1 MNLKKKLWIVALAG
15 VLPWAGAHAQSVAD
29 LQKEIQALRA
39 QLQTLQQKV
48 EAISAQPEATP
59 LAQQVNRLEQRLD
72 LGEDDTEKS
81 GFKGLKINGVIEAT
95 YKRNNIDA
103 SHEFAAGAGYGAG
116 EFGMIQITKE
126 SQDGEGVDW
135 TLRLL
140 PGGDPLVQEASLS
153 IPLNKNSRI
162 IAGLIPDF
170 QGYEYIFPNANP
182 TLGNQLITHNAL
194 YDLAGAT
201 AYTGVG
207 MAYSLGGGKYAFK
220 WVVGNADGPSDVG
233 ATWDPDPKE
242 RTGFLRAKMVSD
254 ADGNLVQLDAKDA
267 VESDQAFPSN
277 STKKST
283 IFAYR
288 GDWYVNDTTYVG
300 LSGLHGSG
308 GRTFGVMALD
318 GGITRGDWQVNGQ
331 LSIGRMDRAGANG
344 SGTSW
349 QGVSGLVGYKIVPR
363 LQLLARADYLMN
375 SENGGGTYFDNGG
388 WGFGCPTDCKSNGLG
403 PKRDANGVFEVDD
416 NGYATT
422 GANLVRLTVGTN
434 YQVNST
440 TQWKT
445 EFRLDQ
451 SSGYNFVNTDGTFTK
466 EKQSMGTSLLLSF

>member
-95 YKRNNIDA
+95 YKRNTISA
-103 SHEFAAGAGYGAG
+103 SNEFSASAGYATN

-126 SQDGEGVDW
+126 SQDGEGIDW

-140 PGGDPLVQEASLS
+140 PGGDSLVHEASLS
-153 IPLNKNSRI
+153 IPLNKTTRI
-162 IAGLIPDF
+162 IAGFMPDF
-170 QGYEYIFPNANP
+170 QGYELAFPNANA

-201 AYTGVG
+201 AYTGAG
-207 MAYSLGGGKYAFK
+207 MAYTLGGGKYAFK
-220 WVVGNADGPSDVG
+220 WLVGNADSGADSSDTTADNSSRMNVPLYDATKDDYTGTQG
-233 ATWDPDPKE
+233 AT
-242 RTGFLRAKMVSD
+242 AAVSD
-254 ADGNLVQLDAKDA
+254 
-267 VESDQAFPSN
+267 
-277 STKKST
+277 KKT
-283 IFAYR
+283 VIFAYR
-288 GDWYVNDTTYVG
+288 GDWYVNDTSYVG
-300 LSGLHGSG
+300 LSGLHGRG
-308 GRTFGVMALD
+308 NRVFDIMAVD
-318 GGITRGDWQVNGQ
+318 GGITRGDWQLNGQ
-331 LSIGRMDRAGANG
+331 VTIGRMDLASANG

-375 SENGGGTYFDNGG
+375 SENGGGTYAYYSLDGSVAAG
-388 WGFGCPTDCKSNGLG
+388 TGLGPERTDSSGTFAVDGNGLG
-403 PKRDANGVFEVDD
+403 
-416 NGYATT
+416 TS
-422 GANLVRLTVGTN
+422 GANLRRLTFGTN

-440 TQWKT
+440 TQWKA
-445 EFRLDQ
+445 EYRLDQ
-451 SSGYNFVNTDGTFTK
+451 SSGYNFVNSNGSYSKD
-466 EKQSMGTSLLLSF
+466 KQSMATSLVLSF

>member
-15 VLPWAGAHAQSVAD
+15 VLPWAGAHAQSAAE
-29 LQKEIQALRA
+29 LQKEIQALKA

-48 EAISAQPEATP
+48 DAISAQPSVTP
-59 LAQQVNRLEQRLD
+59 LSQQVNRLEQRLD
-72 LGEDDTEKS
+72 LGEDDNEKS
-81 GFKGLKINGVIEAT
+81 GFKGMKINGVIEAA

-103 SHEFAAGAGYGAG
+103 SHEFGASAGYGAG
-116 EFGMIQITKE
+116 EFAMVQITKE

-153 IPLNKNSRI
+153 IPLNKTSRI

-170 QGYEYIFPNANP
+170 QGYEYIFPNANS

-207 MAYSLGGGKYAFK
+207 MAYTLGGGNYALK
-220 WVVGNADGPSDVG
+220 WVMGNADVASDAG
-233 ATWDPDPKE
+233 ATWDPVPKE
-242 RTGFLRAKMVSD
+242 RTGFLRAKVDSGVEVTPD
-254 ADGNLVQLDAKDA
+254 TATQADQIYPAGSTAK
-267 VESDQAFPSN
+267 
-277 STKKST
+277 TT

-288 GDWYVNDTTYVG
+288 GDWYVNDTTFVG
-300 LSGLHGSG
+300 LSGLHGLG
-308 GRTFGVMALD
+308 NRVFDIMAVD
-318 GGITRGDWQVNGQ
+318 GGITRGDWQLNGQ
-331 LSIGRMDRAGANG
+331 VTIGRMDRAAANG

-349 QGVSGLVGYKIVPR
+349 QGISGLVGYKVVPR

-375 SENGGGTYFDNGG
+375 SENGGGTYVDNGG

-403 PKRDANGVFEVDD
+403 PERKEDGSFDIDANGV
-416 NGYATT
+416 ATT
-422 GANLVRLTVGTN
+422 GASLMRFTIGTN

-451 SSGYNFVNTDGTFTK
+451 SSGYNFMSADTVTPRKD
-466 EKQSMGTSLLLSF
+466 KQSMATSLVLSF

>member
-135 TLRLL
+135 TLRLM

-220 WVVGNADGPSDVG
+220 WVVGNADGASDDNSAPRAVAWFDTG
-233 ATWDPDPKE
+233 AGLIQPDPVSVAE
-242 RTGFLRAKMVSD
+242 SMAKTV
-254 ADGNLVQLDAKDA
+254 V
-267 VESDQAFPSN
+267 
-277 STKKST
+277 
-283 IFAYR
+283 FAYR
-288 GDWYVNDTTYVG
+288 GDWYVNDTSYVA
-300 LSGLHGSG
+300 LSGLHGRG
-308 GRTFGVMALD
+308 NRGFDIMAFD

-331 LSIGRMDRAGANG
+331 FSIGRMDRAGANG

-388 WGFGCPTDCKSNGLG
+388 AGPYGLNGLG
-403 PKRDANGVFEVDD
+403 PELAADGSFAYDPDTGL
-416 NGYATT
+416 ATK
-422 GANLVRLTVGTN
+422 GANLMRLTVGTN

-451 SSGYNFVNTDGTFTK
+451 SSGYNFMSADTVTPRKD
-466 EKQSMGTSLLLSF
+466 KQSMATSLVLSF

>member
-81 GFKGLKINGVIEAT
+81 GFKGLKINGVIEAA
-95 YKRNNIDA
+95 YKRNSIGA
-103 SHEFAAGAGYGAG
+103 SNEFSASAGYAVG

-140 PGGDPLVQEASLS
+140 PGGNPLVHEASLS
-153 IPLNKNSRI
+153 IPLNKTTRI
-162 IAGLIPDF
+162 IAGFMPDF
-170 QGYEYIFPNANP
+170 QGYEFAFPNANA

-201 AYTGVG
+201 AYTGAG
-207 MAYSLGGGKYAFK
+207 MAYTLGGGKYAFK
-220 WVVGNADGPSDVG
+220 WLVGNADSASDDSTVTRPVAWFDNG
-233 ATWDPDPKE
+233 AGLTAPTDIAAAQSM
-242 RTGFLRAKMVSD
+242 AKTV
-254 ADGNLVQLDAKDA
+254 
-267 VESDQAFPSN
+267 
-277 STKKST
+277 
-283 IFAYR
+283 IFAAR

-300 LSGLHGSG
+300 LSGLHGG
-308 GRTFGVMALD
+308 GNRVFDIMALD

-331 LSIGRMDRAGANG
+331 FSIGRMDRAGANG

-375 SENGGGTYFDNGG
+375 SENGGGTYYDNGG
-388 WGFGCPTDCKSNGLG
+388 IYDNGLG
-403 PKRDANGVFEVDD
+403 PKRNDD
-416 NGYATT
+416 KGAFDSNENGYATT
-422 GANLVRLTVGTN
+422 GANLTRLTFGTN

-445 EFRLDQ
+445 EYRFDQ
-451 SSGYNFVNTDGTFTK
+451 SSGYNFVNSDGTYSK
-466 EKQSMGTSLLLSF
+466 DKQSMGTSLVLSF

>member
-29 LQKEIQALRA
+29 LKKEIEALKA

-72 LGEDDTEKS
+72 LGEDEKEKS
-81 GFKGLKINGVIEAT
+81 GFKGLKINGVIEAA

-103 SHEFAAGAGYGAG
+103 SHEFSASAGYGAG
-116 EFGMIQITKE
+116 ELGMIQITKE

-140 PGGDPLVQEASLS
+140 PGGSPLVHEASLS
-153 IPLNKNSRI
+153 IPLNKETRI
-162 IAGLIPDF
+162 IAGLMPDF
-170 QGYEYIFPNANP
+170 QGYEMPFANTNA
-182 TLGNQLITHNAL
+182 TLGNQLISHNAL

-201 AYTGVG
+201 TYAGAG
-207 MAYSLGGGKYAFK
+207 MAYTLKNGTYAFK
-220 WVVGNADGPSDVG
+220 WLVGNADSAADDSSVTRAPAWADTG
-233 ATWDPDPKE
+233 AGLTAPADISAAQSK
-242 RTGFLRAKMVSD
+242 AKT
-254 ADGNLVQLDAKDA
+254 LV
-267 VESDQAFPSN
+267 
-277 STKKST
+277 
-283 IFAYR
+283 FAYR
-288 GDWYVNDTTYVG
+288 GDWFIDETKYIG
-300 LSGLHGSG
+300 LSGLHGTGNRS
-308 GRTFGVMALD
+308 FNVMAVD
-318 GGITRGDWQVNGQ
+318 GGITRGDWQLNGQ
-331 LSIGRMDRAGANG
+331 VTIGQMERAAANG

-375 SENGGGTYFDNGG
+375 SENGGGTYYDIGG
-388 WGFGCPTDCKSNGLG
+388 TVGNGLG
-403 PKRDANGVFEVDD
+403 PEKAADGTFAVDPD
-416 NGYATT
+416 TGLATK
-422 GANLVRLTVGTN
+422 GANLMRLTMGTN
-434 YQVNST
+434 YQINSS

-451 SSGYNFVNTDGTFTK
+451 SSGYNFLSADGLTPRK
-466 EKQSMGTSLLLSF
+466 DKQSMATSLVLSF

>member
-72 LGEDDTEKS
+72 LGEDDTEQS
-81 GFKGLKINGVIEAT
+81 GFKGLKINGVIEAA

-140 PGGDPLVQEASLS
+140 PGGDPLVHEASLS

-207 MAYSLGGGKYAFK
+207 MADSLGGGKYAF
-220 WVVGNADGPSDVG
+220 
-233 ATWDPDPKE
+233 
-242 RTGFLRAKMVSD
+242 
-254 ADGNLVQLDAKDA
+254 
-267 VESDQAFPSN
+267 
-277 STKKST
+277 
-283 IFAYR
+283 
-288 GDWYVNDTTYVG
+288 
-300 LSGLHGSG
+300 
-308 GRTFGVMALD
+308 
-318 GGITRGDWQVNGQ
+318 
-331 LSIGRMDRAGANG
+331 
-344 SGTSW
+344 
-349 QGVSGLVGYKIVPR
+349 
-363 LQLLARADYLMN
+363 
-375 SENGGGTYFDNGG
+375 
-388 WGFGCPTDCKSNGLG
+388 
-403 PKRDANGVFEVDD
+403 
-416 NGYATT
+416 
-422 GANLVRLTVGTN
+422 
-434 YQVNST
+434 
-440 TQWKT
+440 
-445 EFRLDQ
+445 
-451 SSGYNFVNTDGTFTK
+451 
-466 EKQSMGTSLLLSF
+466 

>member
-15 VLPWAGAHAQSVAD
+15 VLPWAGAHAQSAAD
-29 LQKEIQALRA
+29 LQKEIEALKA
-39 QLQTLQQKV
+39 QLQSLQKKV

-59 LAQQVNRLEQRLD
+59 LVQQVNRLEQRMD
-72 LGEDDTEKS
+72 LGDDDKEKS
-81 GFKGLKINGVIEAT
+81 GFKGLKFNGVIEAT
-95 YKRNNIDA
+95 YKRNTIDA
-103 SHEFAAGAGYGAG
+103 SHEFGASAGYGAG
-116 EFGMIQITKE
+116 EFAMVQITKE

-153 IPLNKNSRI
+153 IPLNKTTRI

-170 QGYEYIFPNANP
+170 QGYEYVFPNANP

-201 AYTGVG
+201 SYTGVG
-207 MAYSLGGGKYAFK
+207 MAYTLEGGKYAFK
-220 WVVGNADGPSDVG
+220 WVVGNADHGADALASSFDAPSVDLGSLSETTTTFAAASSDV
-233 ATWDPDPKE
+233 
-242 RTGFLRAKMVSD
+242 RS
-254 ADGNLVQLDAKDA
+254 A
-267 VESDQAFPSN
+267 V
-277 STKKST
+277 
-283 IFAYR
+283 FAYR

-300 LSGLHGSG
+300 LSGLHGRG
-308 GRTFGVMALD
+308 NRVFDIMALD
-318 GGITRGDWQVNGQ
+318 GGITRGDWQLNGQ
-331 LSIGRMDRAGANG
+331 FSIGRMDRAGANG
-344 SGTSW
+344 GGTSW

-375 SENGGGTYFDNGG
+375 SENGGGTYYDNGG
-388 WGFGCPTDCKSNGLG
+388 VYGNGLG
-403 PKRDANGVFEVDD
+403 PERASDGSFAYDTDTGL
-416 NGYATT
+416 ATK
-422 GANLVRLTVGTN
+422 GANLMRLTLGTN

-451 SSGYNFVNTDGTFTK
+451 SSGYNFLNTDGVTYSRD
-466 EKQSMGTSLLLSF
+466 KQSMATSLVLSF

>member
-81 GFKGLKINGVIEAT
+81 GFKGLKINGVIEAA
-95 YKRNNIDA
+95 YKRNSIGA
-103 SHEFAAGAGYGAG
+103 SNEFSASAGYAVG
-116 EFGMIQITKE
+116 EFGMVQITKE

-140 PGGDPLVQEASLS
+140 PGGNPLVHEASLS
-153 IPLNKNSRI
+153 IPLNKTTRI
-162 IAGLIPDF
+162 IAGFMPDF
-170 QGYEYIFPNANP
+170 QGYEFAFPNANA

-201 AYTGVG
+201 AYTGAG
-207 MAYSLGGGKYAFK
+207 MAYTLGGGKYAFK
-220 WVVGNADGPSDVG
+220 WLVGNADSASDVG
-233 ATWDPDPKE
+233 ATWDTDPNA
-242 RTGFLRAKMVSD
+242 RTGFLRAKMVLD
-254 ADGNLVQLDAKDA
+254 ADGNPIQLDAKDA

-277 STKKST
+277 SSKKST

-288 GDWYVNDTTYVG
+288 GDWYVNDTTYIG

-308 GRTFGVMALD
+308 GRTFAVMALD

-331 LSIGRMDRAGANG
+331 FSIGRMDRAGANG

-375 SENGGGTYFDNGG
+375 SENGGGTYYDNGG
-388 WGFGCPTDCKSNGLG
+388 IYGNGLG
-403 PKRDANGVFEVDD
+403 PERASDGSFAYDADTGL
-416 NGYATT
+416 ATK
-422 GANLVRLTVGTN
+422 GANLMRLTVGTN

-440 TQWKT
+440 TQWKA
-445 EFRLDQ
+445 EYRLDQ
-451 SSGYNFVNTDGTFTK
+451 SSGYNFVNSNGSYSKD
-466 EKQSMGTSLLLSF
+466 KQSMATSLVLSF

>member
-1 MNLKKKLWIVALAG
+1 MNVKKKLWIVALAG
-15 VLPWAGAHAQSVAD
+15 VLPWAGAHAQSAAE
-29 LQKEIQALRA
+29 LQKEIQSLKA

-48 EAISAQPEATP
+48 EAITAQPDVTP
-59 LAQQVNRLEQRLD
+59 LSQQVNRLEQRLD
-72 LGEDDTEKS
+72 LGEDDTEQS
-81 GFKGLKINGVIEAT
+81 GFKGLKINGVMEAAF
-95 YKRNNIDA
+95 KRNTTSA
-103 SHEFAAGAGYGAG
+103 SNEFSASAGYGAG

-140 PGGDPLVQEASLS
+140 PGGDPMVQEASLS

-220 WVVGNADGPSDVG
+220 WVVGNADHGADASASTFDAPSVDTSTLNEVVTPFAAANSDV
-233 ATWDPDPKE
+233 
-242 RTGFLRAKMVSD
+242 RS
-254 ADGNLVQLDAKDA
+254 A
-267 VESDQAFPSN
+267 V
-277 STKKST
+277 
-283 IFAYR
+283 FAYR

-300 LSGLHGSG
+300 LSGLHGRG
-308 GRTFGVMALD
+308 NRVFDIMALD

-331 LSIGRMDRAGANG
+331 FSIGRMDRAGANG
-344 SGTSW
+344 GGTSW

-375 SENGGGTYFDNGG
+375 SENGGGTYYDNGG
-388 WGFGCPTDCKSNGLG
+388 INGNGLG
-403 PKRDANGVFEVDD
+403 PERASDGSFS
-416 NGYATT
+416 YAADTGLAT
-422 GANLVRLTVGTN
+422 KGANLMRLTVGTN

-451 SSGYNFVNTDGTFTK
+451 SSGYNFLSTGGLTYSKD
-466 EKQSMGTSLLLSF
+466 KQSMATSLVLSF

>member
-1 MNLKKKLWIVALAG
+1 MNVKKKLWIVALAG
-15 VLPWAGAHAQSVAD
+15 VLPWAGAHAQSAAE
-29 LQKEIQALRA
+29 LQKEIQSLKA

-48 EAISAQPEATP
+48 EAISAQPDVTP
-59 LAQQVNRLEQRLD
+59 LSQQVNRLEQRLD
-72 LGEDDTEKS
+72 LGEDDTEQS
-81 GFKGLKINGVIEAT
+81 GFKGLKINGVIEAAF
-95 YKRNNIDA
+95 KRNTTSA
-103 SHEFAAGAGYGAG
+103 SNEFSASAGYGAG

-220 WVVGNADGPSDVG
+220 WVVGNADGASD
-233 ATWDPDPKE
+233 
-242 RTGFLRAKMVSD
+242 TGKGDYANADYQGFTRAKMVADPNTGEMVPMTSD
-254 ADGNLVQLDAKDA
+254 LATADDQVYPSSSNAK
-267 VESDQAFPSN
+267 
-277 STKKST
+277 TL
-283 IFAYR
+283 IFAFR

-308 GRTFGVMALD
+308 NRAFDIMAVD

-331 LSIGRMDRAGANG
+331 FSIGRMDRAGANG

-375 SENGGGTYFDNGG
+375 SENGGGTYYDNGG
-388 WGFGCPTDCKSNGLG
+388 IYGNGLG
-403 PKRDANGVFEVDD
+403 PKRNDD
-416 NGYATT
+416 KGTFDPDENGYATT
-422 GANLVRLTVGTN
+422 GANLTRLTFGTN

-451 SSGYNFVNTDGTFTK
+451 SSGYNFLNADGVTYSK
-466 EKQSMGTSLLLSF
+466 DKQSMATSLVLSF

>member
-81 GFKGLKINGVIEAT
+81 GFKGLKINGVIEAA
-95 YKRNNIDA
+95 YKRNSIGA
-103 SHEFAAGAGYGAG
+103 SNEFSASAGYAVG
-116 EFGMIQITKE
+116 EFGMVQITKE

-140 PGGDPLVQEASLS
+140 PGGNPLVHEASLS
-153 IPLNKNSRI
+153 IPLNKTTRI
-162 IAGLIPDF
+162 IAGFMPDF
-170 QGYEYIFPNANP
+170 QGYEFAFPNANA

-201 AYTGVG
+201 AYTGAG
-207 MAYSLGGGKYAFK
+207 MAYTLGGGKYAFK
-220 WVVGNADGPSDVG
+220 WLVGNADSASDDSTVTRPVAWFDNG
-233 ATWDPDPKE
+233 AGLTAPTDIAAAQSM
-242 RTGFLRAKMVSD
+242 AKTV
-254 ADGNLVQLDAKDA
+254 
-267 VESDQAFPSN
+267 
-277 STKKST
+277 
-283 IFAYR
+283 IFAAR

-300 LSGLHGSG
+300 LSGLHGG
-308 GRTFGVMALD
+308 GNRVFDIMALD

-331 LSIGRMDRAGANG
+331 FSIGRMDRAGANG

-375 SENGGGTYFDNGG
+375 SENGGGTYYDNGG
-388 WGFGCPTDCKSNGLG
+388 IYGNGLG
-403 PKRDANGVFEVDD
+403 PERASDGSFAYDADTGL
-416 NGYATT
+416 ATK
-422 GANLVRLTVGTN
+422 GANLMRLTVGTN
-434 YQVNST
+434 YQVNSS

-451 SSGYNFVNTDGTFTK
+451 SSGYNFLNADGVTYSK
-466 EKQSMGTSLLLSF
+466 DKQSMATSLVLSF

>member
-72 LGEDDTEKS
+72 LGEDDTEQS
-81 GFKGLKINGVIEAT
+81 GFKGLKINGVIEAA
-95 YKRNNIDA
+95 YKRNTISA
-103 SHEFAAGAGYGAG
+103 SNEFSASAGYAVG
-116 EFGMIQITKE
+116 EFGMVQITKE

-140 PGGDPLVQEASLS
+140 PGGDPLVHEASLS
-153 IPLNKNSRI
+153 IPLNKTTRI
-162 IAGLIPDF
+162 IAGFMPDF
-170 QGYEYIFPNANP
+170 QGYEFAFPNANA

-201 AYTGVG
+201 AYTGAG
-207 MAYSLGGGKYAFK
+207 MAYTLGGGNYAFK
-220 WVVGNADGPSDVG
+220 WIVGNADHGADSASYSFDAPSMDVT
-233 ATWDPDPKE
+233 AMAENTTTFAAASSE
-242 RTGFLRAKMVSD
+242 ARTTA
-254 ADGNLVQLDAKDA
+254 
-267 VESDQAFPSN
+267 
-277 STKKST
+277 
-283 IFAYR
+283 FAYR

-300 LSGLHGSG
+300 LSGLHGRG
-308 GRTFGVMALD
+308 NRVFDIVAVD
-318 GGITRGDWQVNGQ
+318 GGVTRGDWQVNGQ
-331 LSIGRMDRAGANG
+331 FTIGRMDLAGANG

-375 SENGGGTYFDNGG
+375 SENGGGTYYDNGG
-388 WGFGCPTDCKSNGLG
+388 IYGNGLG
-403 PKRDANGVFEVDD
+403 PERASDGSFAYDADTGL
-416 NGYATT
+416 ATK
-422 GANLVRLTVGTN
+422 GANLMRLTVGTN

-451 SSGYNFVNTDGTFTK
+451 SSGYNFLNADGVTYSK
-466 EKQSMGTSLLLSF
+466 DKQSMATSLVLSF

>member
-29 LQKEIQALRA
+29 LQKEINALKA
-39 QLQTLQQKV
+39 QLQSLQKKV
-48 EAISAQPEATP
+48 EAISTQPEATP

-72 LGEDDTEKS
+72 LGEDDAEKS
-81 GFKGLKINGVIEAT
+81 GFKGVKINGVIEAA
-95 YKRNNIDA
+95 YKYNTISA
-103 SHEFAAGAGYGAG
+103 SNEFSASAGYAVG
-116 EFGMIQITKE
+116 ELGMVQITKE

-140 PGGDPLVQEASLS
+140 PGGDPLVHEASLS
-153 IPLNKNSRI
+153 IPLNKTTRI
-162 IAGLIPDF
+162 IAGFMPDF
-170 QGYEYIFPNANP
+170 QGYEFAFPNANA

-201 AYTGVG
+201 AYTGAG
-207 MAYSLGGGKYAFK
+207 MAYTLGGGKYALK
-220 WVVGNADGPSDVG
+220 WIIGNADHGADALASSFDAPSVDTTTM
-233 ATWDPDPKE
+233 AENTTTFAAARSD
-242 RTGFLRAKMVSD
+242 LR
-254 ADGNLVQLDAKDA
+254 
-267 VESDQAFPSN
+267 
-277 STKKST
+277 STA
-283 IFAYR
+283 FAYR

-300 LSGLHGSG
+300 LSGLHGRG
-308 GRTFGVMALD
+308 NRVFDIMAVD

-331 LSIGRMDRAGANG
+331 FTIGRMDRAGANG

-349 QGVSGLVGYKIVPR
+349 QGLSGLVGYKIVPR

-375 SENGGGTYFDNGG
+375 SENGGGTYYDNGG
-388 WGFGCPTDCKSNGLG
+388 IYGNGLG
-403 PKRDANGVFEVDD
+403 PERASDGTFAYDADTGL
-416 NGYATT
+416 ATK
-422 GANLVRLTVGTN
+422 GANLMRLTVGTN

-451 SSGYNFVNTDGTFTK
+451 SSGYNFLNSDNVTYSKD
-466 EKQSMGTSLLLSF
+466 KQSLATSLVLSF